1 MELKVDRI
9 TKQYGSKIA
18 VDRMNLTL
26 NKGVT
31 GLLGANGAGKTTLM
45 RMMCGILT
53 PTSGEITYDGN
64 SVASEEYR
72 NVL

>member
-31 GLLGANGAGKTTLM
+31 
-45 RMMCGILT
+45 
-53 PTSGEITYDGN
+53 
-64 SVASEEYR
+64 AS
-72 NVL
+72 